1 MAKIRVFE
9 AAKKHGVE
17 VQALLGAL
25 TDLGVK
31 VRSHLSPV
39 DEADLEKALGTL
51 GAGQTPET
59 EAAPTPKPAKVVRRR
74 RKKEETPPPEEPA
87 AEAAPAEAEA
97 AEAPGEEP
105 ISEPQGEGEA
115 GPAEAEA
122 PARAEAPEPEE
133 ETAASEPEP
142 APPAEEPPPAPE
154 AEAAAEAQEPA
165 EEGAKEPAEGEE
177 KFKLKVVRFIH
188 HLPEQPTPPPSYQ
201 MSKEE
206 REASKAARKARKGK
220 KGKRAKREVQAKPQ
234 RKAAPQ
240 APTTVAPKAQKR
252 RIRIGEVITVSDLS
266 QRMGVKATELIRQLM
281 GLGVLATINQTIDVE
296 TAALVASEFGYEVES
311 YQVGE
316 EEMLAQSEDR
326 PEDLEPRPPVVTVMG
341 HVDHGKT
348 SLLDAIRETRVADRE
363 AGGITQHIGA
373 YEVETG
379 RGKLVFLDTP
389 GHEAF
394 TALRARGAKVTDI
407 TVLVVA
413 ADDGIMPQTI
423 EAIDHSKAAG
433 VPIIVAINKM
443 DKPDADPERVKR
455 QLTEHGL
462 VPEEWGGDVI
472 CVPVSAKK
480 RDGID
485 DLLEMIALQAELLDL
500 KANPDKPARGV
511 VIEARVDRGRGP
523 VASVLVQEGTLKVGD
538 VVLAGQHY
546 GRIRALINDQG
557 KRVKQAGPSI
567 PVEVLGL
574 GGVPTA
580 GEAFQVVESER
591 VAKQI
596 ATRRAEKAR
605 QEEMAKTRRVS
616 LEDLH
621 AQLAEGEVQDLN
633 LIVKADVQGS
643 VEALTKALEERS
655 TDEVRVR
662 VIHGAVGGITE
673 NDVNL
678 AAASQAIIIG
688 FNVRPES
695 KASQLADQQGVD
707 IRLYNV
713 IYDAIDDLNKAV
725 QGLLAPTIEE
735 KVLGRAEVRQLFR
748 VPKVGTVAGCYV
760 TEGVAQRSARVR
772 LLRDNVVVYEGTL
785 ASLKRFKDDVRE
797 VREGMECGLS
807 IQNYNDIKEGDVV
820 EFFVMEEKAAD
831 EA

>member
-17 VQALLGAL
+17 VQDLLNAL
-25 TDLGVK
+25 TELGVK

-39 DEADLEKALGTL
+39 DEAELQPALKKL
-51 GAGQTPET
+51 GAGEAEEEKP
-59 EAAPTPKPAKVVRRR
+59 AAPKPGKVVRRRR
-74 RKKEETPPPEEPA
+74 RKKEEPEEAA
-87 AEAAPAEAEA
+87 AEAAPAEPAEAQPEPEPAPVVETAPAEPAPSEEAPAPEAEGEAPAESAEA
-97 AEAPGEEP
+97 AEAAAE
-105 ISEPQGEGEA
+105 Q
-115 GPAEAEA
+115 PAEEV
-122 PARAEAPEPEE
+122 PEKEPEE
-133 ETAASEPEP
+133 A
-142 APPAEEPPPAPE
+142 
-154 AEAAAEAQEPA
+154 AEAAK
-165 EEGAKEPAEGEE
+165 EESEGEE
-177 KFKLKVVRFIH
+177 RFKLKVVRFIH
-188 HLPEQPTPPPSYQ
+188 HLPEQPAPPPPSYQ

-206 REASKAARKARKGK
+206 REAAKAARKAQKGK
-220 KGKRAKREVQAKPQ
+220 KGKKARREEARGRPQ
-234 RKAAPQ
+234 KKAAPQ
-240 APTTVAPKAQKR
+240 PPSTVAPKAQKR
-252 RIRIGEVITVSDLS
+252 KIRIGEVITVSDLS

-281 GLGVLATINQTIDVE
+281 GLGVLATINQTIDVD

-316 EEMLAQSEDR
+316 EEILAQAEDR
-326 PEDLEPRPPVVTVMG
+326 PEDLKPRPPVVTVMG

-373 YEVETG
+373 YEVETS

-443 DKPDADPERVKR
+443 DKPDADPDRVKR

-480 RDGID
+480 RTGID
-485 DLLEMIALQAELLDL
+485 DLLEMIALQAELMDL
-500 KANPDKPARGV
+500 KANPNKPARGV
-511 VIEARVDRGRGP
+511 VIESRVDRGRGP
-523 VASVLVQEGTLKVGD
+523 VATVLVQDGTLKVGD

-557 KRVKQAGPSI
+557 KRVKEAGPAI
-567 PVEVLGL
+567 PVEILGL

-596 ATRRAEKAR
+596 AARRAEKAR
-605 QEEMAKTRRVS
+605 QEEMAKTRKVS

-621 AQLAEGEVQDLN
+621 ARLAEGEVKDLN

-643 VEALTKALEERS
+643 VEALTKALEECS

-678 AAASQAIIIG
+678 AAASEAIIIG
-688 FNVRPES
+688 FNVRPEA
-695 KASQLADQQGVD
+695 KAAQLAEQQGVD
-707 IRLYNV
+707 VRLYSV
-713 IYDAIDDLNKAV
+713 IYEAIDDLNKAV
-725 QGLLAPTIEE
+725 QGLLAPTVEE

-760 TEGVAQRSARVR
+760 TQGVAQRSAQVR
-772 LLRDNVVVYEGTL
+772 LLRDNVVVYEGQL

-807 IQNYNDIKEGDVV
+807 IQNFNDIKEGDVV
-820 EFFVMEEKAAD
+820 EFYVMEEKARD

>member
-51 GAGQTPET
+51 GAGQTPEA
-59 EAAPTPKPAKVVRRR
+59 EAATAPKPAKVVRRR

-87 AEAAPAEAEA
+87 TEAEAAGVPAEKPISEPREEGEAAPAEAEA
-97 AEAPGEEP
+97 PP
-105 ISEPQGEGEA
+105 
-115 GPAEAEA
+115 PAE
-122 PARAEAPEPEE
+122 PPEPAGEP
-133 ETAASEPEP
+133 TAPEPEP
-142 APPAEEPPPAPE
+142 APPAEEPSKEAEVPAEPE
-154 AEAAAEAQEPA
+154 AGEPAA
-165 EEGAKEPAEGEE
+165 EEGKEPAEGEE

-220 KGKRAKREVQAKPQ
+220 KGKRAKREVHARPQ

-240 APTTVAPKAQKR
+240 APSTVAPKAQKR

-326 PEDLEPRPPVVTVMG
+326 PEDLEARPPVVTVMG

-373 YEVETG
+373 YEVETS

-433 VPIIVAINKM
+433 VPIIVAVNKM

-500 KANPDKPARGV
+500 KANPNKPARGV

-538 VVLAGQHY
+538 VVLAGHHY

-621 AQLAEGEVQDLN
+621 AQLAQGEVQDLN
-633 LIVKADVQGS
+633 LIIKADVQGS

-678 AAASQAIIIG
+678 ATASHAIIIG

-820 EFFVMEEKAAD
+820 EFFVVEEKAAD

>member
-39 DEADLEKALGTL
+39 DEPDLEKALGIL
-51 GAGQTPET
+51 GAGQTPEA

-74 RKKEETPPPEEPA
+74 RKKEEPPALEALEEPA
-87 AEAAPAEAEA
+87 AEAAPAGAEA
-97 AEAPGEEP
+97 LGEEP
-105 ISEPQGEGEA
+105 ISEPQREGDA
-115 GPAEAEA
+115 APAEAEA
-122 PARAEAPEPEE
+122 PAPAEPSEAEE
-133 ETAASEPEP
+133 EATASEPET
-142 APPAEEPPPAPE
+142 AP
-154 AEAAAEAQEPA
+154 AAEPQEPT

-240 APTTVAPKAQKR
+240 APATVAPKAQKR

-373 YEVETG
+373 YEVKTS

-394 TALRARGAKVTDI
+394 TALRARGAKVTDV

-455 QLTEHGL
+455 QLTEHGM

-500 KANPDKPARGV
+500 KANPNKPAHGV

-538 VVLAGQHY
+538 VVLAGHHY

-557 KRVKQAGPSI
+557 KRVKEAGPSI

-678 AAASQAIIIG
+678 AAASHAIIIG

-695 KASQLADQQGVD
+695 KASQLADRQGVD
-707 IRLYNV
+707 IRLYSV

-820 EFFVMEEKAAD
+820 EFFVMEEKAAG